1 MRLAPLALALTVA
14 AALPASAEEDSSESG
29 ADAPILERISDYMD
43 ALDTAQGLFRQI
55 NADGTESTGT
65 IYLDRPWKA
74 RLEYDPP
81 EPGLLLAEQRVIA
94 IFDRKSNTGPEK
106 YRIRGTPIYFLLAD
120 DFDLTDSEYLIRHIE
135 GSETT
140 EVHLRSLRKQFRGHV
155 KVVFRNEPVELL
167 GWTFV
172 DEQENSTTFVLE
184 GLEQGVELSSRLF
197 SIHRETMD
205 QEKRNR

>member
-1 MRLAPLALALTVA
+1 MRLIPLALALAVA
-14 AALPASAEEDSSESG
+14 AALPTSAAEDSGPGE
-29 ADAPILERISDYMD
+29 AAPILERISDYMNG
-43 ALDTAQGLFRQI
+43 LSTAQGLFRQI

-81 EPGLLLAEQRVIA
+81 EPGLLVAEQRVMA

-135 GSETT
+135 GRETT
-140 EVHLRSLRKQFRGHV
+140 EVHLRSLTKRFRGHV

-184 GLEQGVELSSRLF
+184 GLEQDVELSRRLF
-197 SIHRETMD
+197 SIHRETMEL
-205 QEKRNR
+205 EKRNR

>member
-1 MRLAPLALALTVA
+1 MRLVLLALALAVA
-14 AALPASAEEDSSESG
+14 AALPISAAEDSGSD
-29 ADAPILERISDYMD
+29 AAAPILERISDYMNG
-43 ALDTAQGLFRQI
+43 LDTAQGLFRQI

-81 EPGLLLAEQRVIA
+81 EPGLLVAEQRVIA

-140 EVHLRSLRKQFRGHV
+140 EVHLRSLTKRFRGHV
-155 KVVFRNEPVELL
+155 KVVFWNEPVELL
-167 GWTFV
+167 GWTFI

-184 GLEQGVELSSRLF
+184 GLERDVELSSRLF
-197 SIHRETMD
+197 SIHRETMK